1 MLKNS
6 LQSLKYKYITPND
19 RNNQRKLWWNSKW
32 ISNRT
37 TVVRNGWQTQ
47 TQSWSKIKATQK
59 EMKEEEQP
67 FVVLHLW
74 KWYVGCFGFSIF
86 NTKKVIPCAWNFSL
100 VSKISLCSNGN
111 ISIAHHYFWFR
122 LSSCPPTPKNGL
134 NSLFSGLLTQPLYTH
149 FHHRRRRP
157 RRRPPLQQ
165 HQSKTTTTTTSAMH
179 CFKIY
184 FRKVFWMQLLKLL

>member
-1 MLKNS
+1 MLKDS
-6 LQSLKYKYITPND
+6 LQSLKYKYITLND

-59 EMKEEEQP
+59 EMKEEQP

-122 LSSCPPTPKNGL
+122 LSSCPPTPKMASTPFFLGY
-134 NSLFSGLLTQPLYTH
+134 STQPLLRTLSPQ
-149 FHHRRRRP
+149 RTEAEEEEEEATIDCNSINQKRLL
-157 RRRPPLQQ
+157 LQ
-165 HQSKTTTTTTSAMH
+165 
-179 CFKIY
+179 CI
-184 FRKVFWMQLLKLL
+184 VLKSTLEKSFGCSF